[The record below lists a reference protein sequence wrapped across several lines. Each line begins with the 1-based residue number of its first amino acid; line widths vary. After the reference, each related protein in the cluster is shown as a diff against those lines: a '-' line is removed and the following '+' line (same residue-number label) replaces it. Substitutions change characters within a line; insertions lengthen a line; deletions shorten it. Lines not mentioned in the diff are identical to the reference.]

1 MKTRANKHWE
11 ETADMREL
19 QLRRHLSSF
28 AQYHYAWL
36 RKIGREWKKR
46 GEYALDR
53 FSLMD
58 HYATNEDIEVAGY
71 VSLLTNNNMRLHDQ
85 ITELRNLIGRRPWE
99 WVKSRGFITL
109 SKPEVANERI
119 VGTGHTKGDLFN
131 VLDWLWNDKL
141 GKRGIYKPGVNSV
154 LKIQDEQYMLT
165 MLSMRLTKDDGIGKG
180 VLPDYGTDL
189 GCPVNGDML
198 KLIRT
203 FYPRKGKYGLNVDA
217 GNADDVLMFM
227 GYDDSTDFVYTYQGY
242 CRMRELMPDA
252 IARNERLFQKRYKEW
267 RLMDEHKSHF
277 RSAQMEIL
285 PEIRFE

>member
-1 MKTRANKHWE
+1 
-11 ETADMREL
+11 MREL

-36 RKIGREWKKR
+36 RKIGRRWKER

-58 HYATNEDIEVAGY
+58 YYATNEDIEVAGY
-71 VSLLTNNNMRLHDQ
+71 VSLLTNDNMRLHDQ

-141 GKRGIYKPGVNSV
+141 GKRGIYKPGVNTV

-165 MLSMRLTKDDGIGKG
+165 MLAMRLTKDDGIGKG
-180 VLPDYGTDL
+180 VLPDYGADL

-227 GYDDSTDFVYTYQGY
+227 GYDDSTEFVYTYQGY

-277 RSAQMEIL
+277 RRAQMEIL